1 MFHSSIEVGRL
12 GEHMWTEA
20 FDLHSHSTNSDGEHS
35 VAEVAKMMAD
45 SKVKFWSLTDH
56 DTISGW
62 PSAKSAAESVGM
74 RFIPG
79 VEITCAPGLEADLDV
94 MKSRQR
100 DRASDSWHLL
110 AYFPE
115 MDFSSPQHD
124 GFEAWLAPLGQGR
137 IPRMRAMVG
146 RLGELG
152 MPVDFDAVVAR
163 AGDSVGRPH
172 LADEMLA
179 AGYVETRQQAFDEW
193 IGDGKPVHIT
203 RPKPSIAEACKA
215 VHDAG
220 GFTSLAHPLYYC
232 IETAELIAFCV
243 DAGVDAIE
251 CFHRSH
257 TDAYRY
263 ELWFA
268 AKNADLGVTCGSDF
282 HGRMYNQAPGRMAV
296 PCLTLPSAFNEMTQ
310 SLVE

>member
-1 MFHSSIEVGRL
+1 MGCY
-12 GEHMWTEA
+12 MWTEA
-20 FDLHSHSTNSDGEHS
+20 FDLHSHSTNSDGEHP
-35 VAEVAKMMAD
+35 VADVAKMMAE
-45 SKVKFWSLTDH
+45 SKVRFWSLTDH

-62 PSAKSAAESVGM
+62 SSAKQAAESEGLG
-74 RFIPG
+74 FIPG
-79 VEITCAPGLEADLDV
+79 VEITCMPGLGANAAIMEA
-94 MKSRQR
+94 RQR

-110 AYFPE
+110 AYFPSIE
-115 MDFSSPQHD
+115 FSSHEHL

-137 IPRMRAMVG
+137 IPRMKTMVQ
-146 RLGELG
+146 RLEELG
-152 MPVDFDAVVAR
+152 MPIDFDAVVAR

-172 LADEMLA
+172 LADEMIA

-215 VHDAG
+215 VHEAG

-232 IETAELIAFCV
+232 IDTTDLIQFCL

-257 TDAYRY
+257 ADTYRH
-263 ELWFA
+263 ELWSA
-268 AKNADLGVTCGSDF
+268 AKNAGLGVTCGSDF
-282 HGRMYNQAPGRMAV
+282 HGRMYNQSPGSMAV
-296 PCLTLPSAFNEMTQ
+296 PLSTLPAALNPMAKLLLE
-310 SLVE
+310 